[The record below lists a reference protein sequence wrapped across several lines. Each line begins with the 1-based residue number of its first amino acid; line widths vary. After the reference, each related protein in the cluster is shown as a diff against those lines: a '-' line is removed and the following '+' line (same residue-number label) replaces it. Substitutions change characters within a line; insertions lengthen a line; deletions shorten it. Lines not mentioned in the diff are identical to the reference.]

1 MTLEIGLTLG
11 LLIGTVALFVS
22 NRLAPEVVALLLLT
36 TLLLSGLLTLE
47 QGLGGFGN
55 PAVVTVAGMFVLSEG
70 LRRTGFIDQVARV
83 LERVARRDVWLA
95 VWLMLFGA
103 AGLSMFMNNTAVVA
117 LLIPVALR
125 IAQLASQ
132 SPSQWLLPLSYASMF
147 GGVCTLIG
155 TSTNLLVSG
164 VAQQRG
170 LEPFRMFEFTPLG
183 FIFLGTGMLYLGI
196 IGVRLLPRRRTQ
208 ADPAEAYQIRRYL
221 VDVGVDEQACSAG
234 KPLMQAD
241 FVRDLGVEVL
251 DIWRNGVPLLP
262 LPDRRIMAG
271 DVLRVRCSIDKI
283 SHLPSYGLVPIPTPR
298 FHDEPDESLLA

>member
-1 MTLEIGLTLG
+1 M
-11 LLIGTVALFVS
+11 
-22 NRLAPEVVALLLLT
+22 T